1 MVDNAVNTT
10 VRNTMNKTVK
20 ESLIKYGAIQFG
32 EFTLASGQK
41 STYYINIKDAA
52 TQPALLETIGRA
64 ISGLGAYDCVAGVAV
79 GAVPIAVAASLASN
93 KPYAI
98 IRKGEKEYGVGGTII
113 GDVKGKRV
121 LLVEDVT
128 TSGGSVM
135 YGITALRDAGAV
147 IETVVTVVDRE
158 QGASARLADAGV
170 TLVPLVRVSD
180 LLRQ

>member
-1 MVDNAVNTT
+1 MVDNA
-10 VRNTMNKTVK
+10 VK

-32 EFTLASGQK
+32 EFTLASGAK
-41 STYYINIKDAA
+41 SSYYIDIKEAA
-52 TQPALLETIGRA
+52 TQPALLAAIGCA
-64 ISGLGAYDCVAGVAV
+64 ISEQESFDCVAGVAV
-79 GAVPIAVAASLASN
+79 GAVPIAVAASLASD

-113 GDVKGKRV
+113 GDVKGKHV

-128 TSGGSVM
+128 TSGGSVI
-135 YGITALRDAGAV
+135 YGIGALRAAGAV
-147 IETVVTVVDRE
+147 VETVVTVVDRE

>member
-1 MVDNAVNTT
+1 MNT
-10 VRNTMNKTVK
+10 TVK
-20 ESLIKYGAIQFG
+20 ESLVTYGAIQFG
-32 EFTLASGQK
+32 DFTLASGQK

-52 TQPALLETIGRA
+52 TQPALLAAIGHA
-64 ISGLGAYDCVAGVAV
+64 ISDEMGAYDCVAGVAV
-79 GAVPIAVAASLASN
+79 GAVPIAVAASLASD

-98 IRKGEKEYGVGGTII
+98 IRKGEKAYGVGGTII
-113 GDVKGKRV
+113 GDVKGKHV

-135 YGITALRDAGAV
+135 YGINALRDAGAV
-147 IETVVTVVDRE
+147 VETVVTVVDRE
-158 QGASARLADAGV
+158 QGASRLLNDAGV

>member
-1 MVDNAVNTT
+1 MNT
-10 VRNTMNKTVK
+10 TVK
-20 ESLIKYGAIQFG
+20 ESLVKYGAIQFG

-52 TQPALLETIGRA
+52 TQPALLAAIGRA
-64 ISGLGAYDCVAGVAV
+64 ISSELGAYGCVAGVAV
-79 GAVPIAVAASLASN
+79 GAVPIAVAASLASG

-113 GDVKGKRV
+113 GDVKEKHV

-128 TSGGSVM
+128 TSGGSVI
-135 YGITALRDAGAV
+135 YGINALRDAGAV
-147 IETVVTVVDRE
+147 VETVVTVVDRE

-170 TLVPLVRVSD
+170 TLIPLVRVSD